1 LLKSPGKGKGFV
13 MQVRFRYLAAAGAVA
28 AVVAAP
34 IATADDSDQSCTAA
48 GPDTQ
53 CSSPGNVE
61 INDSP
66 PAVPDAGFGG
76 GFYPGPYPV
85 PFNEG
90 D

>member
-1 LLKSPGKGKGFV
+1 
-13 MQVRFRYLAAAGAVA
+13 MRIHFRYLLAAGAVA
-28 AVVAAP
+28 AMVGAP
-34 IATADDSDQSCTAA
+34 PAMADDPGQGCTDTGAA
-48 GPDTQ
+48 TE

-66 PAVPDAGFGG
+66 PAVANEGFGS
-76 GFYPGPYPV
+76 GFYGGPYPV